1 METPEQRAERIFKED
16 EEKRLLKHQEELV
29 QRQLKRAKVIE
40 QYKEQLDEMRSR
52 RGRGVNY
59 RRWWVDYVRK
69 LSTVV
74 FPTEE
79 KEYEHIGKPGRRYW
93 TSEEDLK
100 KSFTKE
106 DGSVI
111 GPIMSEF
118 GVYQY

>member
-1 METPEQRAERIFKED
+1 METPEQRE
-16 EEKRLLKHQEELV
+16 QQELV

-52 RGRGVNY
+52 RGKGIKY

-69 LSTVV
+69 LSSVV
-74 FPTEE
+74 FQTEE
-79 KEYEHIGKPGRRYW
+79 KEYEHIGKPGRRFW
-93 TSEEDLK
+93 TSEQDLK

-111 GPIMSEF
+111 GPIVFEF
-118 GVYQY
+118 GCFDY